1 VNTSL
6 FSTGLVGGVLRLRLG
21 SAQLFASEVRLVT
34 HAGAV
39 LTAGATSFYGGAG
52 LRFKPAI
59 RVTAFAMVDYVAP
72 FQVRKD
78 GPRYGEFA
86 PQLGLGFTW
95 P

>member
-1 VNTSL
+1 MTTTAIGIPTPTAI
-6 FSTGLVGGVLRLRLG
+6 FFRLD
-21 SAQLFASEVRLVT
+21 QLLLL
-34 HAGAV
+34 AGWICD

-72 FQVRKD
+72 FQVRKE